1 MITSPLGGITSF
13 RLAPS
18 SERRAR
24 LLPSAVPTTDR
35 CDAYPFTAVEGTC
48 SVAPEATTMLLMMY
62 DAPAFICS
70 VAVPSPAAILE
81 VGCHGVVY
89 AITFLTP
96 WATVLLFL

>member
-1 MITSPLGGITSF
+1 
-13 RLAPS
+13 
-18 SERRAR
+18 
-24 LLPSAVPTTDR
+24 
-35 CDAYPFTAVEGTC
+35 
-48 SVAPEATTMLLMMY
+48 MLLMMY

-96 WATVLLFL
+96 WATELLFL